1 MLIGDAVVIITGI
14 LSALIDQT
22 SKNHTFSS
30 RGSLYNKIIIYI
42 YLCSLQALVLGF
54 AVLVQ
59 VAIVGQ
65 WFYGEPPVV
74 VQVPQSAGQNSTMS
88 CCKTP
93 VGQIVASLGY
103 NKTCKILSLLSPISL
118 LSWKGNKFRD
128 GKEVEKG
135 FFSSGIRARCWS
147 RLLVWRFGRAG
158 SATTTGRRRSS
169 ASPSVCRFRFGC
181 RARSARWQPRRR
193 ATGRLGSP
201 TAYWPPPFSSSWP
214 CSCPRVDSWPPSA
227 ERRPRRWSATGT
239 TRSARF
245 LAAVTRPPSST
256 SNRQKPLWRERCIT
270 IAAVRL
276 QYANYLSAFFT
287 TIKSSWPACW
297 TPERSI
303 LMLEYWC

>member
-1 MLIGDAVVIITGI
+1 MKNINNHPFSSSNNSPPPPFIITFSFNGSPGRPSGWGTGCSQMNYSATTSRMLIGDAVVIITGI

-30 RGSLYNKIIIYI
+30 RGSLYNKIIYI

-118 LSWKGNKFRD
+118 LS
-128 GKEVEKG
+128 
-135 FFSSGIRARCWS
+135 
-147 RLLVWRFGRAG
+147 
-158 SATTTGRRRSS
+158 
-169 ASPSVCRFRFGC
+169 
-181 RARSARWQPRRR
+181 
-193 ATGRLGSP
+193 
-201 TAYWPPPFSSSWP
+201 
-214 CSCPRVDSWPPSA
+214 
-227 ERRPRRWSATGT
+227 
-239 TRSARF
+239 
-245 LAAVTRPPSST
+245 
-256 SNRQKPLWRERCIT
+256 
-270 IAAVRL
+270 
-276 QYANYLSAFFT
+276 
-287 TIKSSWPACW
+287 
-297 TPERSI
+297 
-303 LMLEYWC
+303 